1 MATQRTHLKFTYEDY
16 KHTPDDERYE
26 FIDGALIMAPAPR
39 ITHQLA
45 GGRLGSRLLIFVEA
59 NGLGWVLFAPA
70 DVALSDTDVVQ
81 PDLMFIS
88 NERAHIIT
96 EDNIRGAPDIVIEIL
111 SPSTAGRDRTVKR
124 ALYAKH
130 GAKEYWQ
137 VDTDAKIIAVLL
149 LGVDGYELAGI
160 YGAGQTLTSP
170 TLPGFALDLAE
181 VF

>member
-16 KHTPDDERYE
+16 KHTPDDKRYE
-26 FIDGALIMAPAPR
+26 LLNGALIMAPAPR
-39 ITHQLA
+39 IAHQLA

-59 NGLGWVLFAPA
+59 NGLGWVLFAPT
-70 DVALSDTDVVQ
+70 DVVLTDTDVVQ

-96 EDNIRGAPDIVIEIL
+96 EDNIRGAPDLVIEIL

-137 VDTDAKIIAVLL
+137 VDTDAKTIAVLL
-149 LGVDGYELAGI
+149 LGADGYELAGI

>member
-26 FIDGALIMAPAPR
+26 LLNGELIMAPAPR
-39 ITHQLA
+39 IAHQLA

-59 NGLGWVLFAPA
+59 NGLGWVLFAPT

-81 PDLMFIS
+81 PDLMFVS

-137 VDTDAKIIAVLL
+137 VDTDAKAIAVLL
-149 LGVDGYELAGI
+149 LGADGYELAGI
-160 YGAGQTLTSP
+160 YGEGQTLTSP
-170 TLPGFALDLAE
+170 TLPGFALDLVE